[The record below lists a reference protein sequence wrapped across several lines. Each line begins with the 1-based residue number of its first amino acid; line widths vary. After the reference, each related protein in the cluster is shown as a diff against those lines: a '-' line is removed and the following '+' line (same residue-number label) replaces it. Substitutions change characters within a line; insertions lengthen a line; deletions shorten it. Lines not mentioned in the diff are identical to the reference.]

1 MDQDRLRAYQLATD
15 FVLGSIL
22 SSGGSAAYYSK
33 LYQPF
38 GFWSGAYPETTGY
51 LIPTLFDAGKSKEAI
66 ALADWIIELQYEDG
80 GLPGGLMKN
89 GKKEERS
96 IFNTAQMIIGLHRAA
111 NETSEERF
119 SKAALAAGI
128 WLKKVQN
135 EDGSWSKYHYKKGYF
150 PSYYTRVAW
159 PMLLSAEFEM
169 GDSIKNAAIKTFELI
184 QLKKLDNQFIKD
196 SAFESGQAAFLH
208 TIAYTIRGFIEAGI
222 ILNRKDF
229 FKTGYNLSYKLFRKY
244 ELKKYLAGA
253 YHEDFSE
260 VKWYRCLTGEAQMC
274 IIWLLIADHK
284 DDPRFVNVAS
294 KVLDDLCKVQP
305 TSSFLK
311 KKGGLPG
318 SKPYYGRYIAFRQ
331 PNWATK
337 FFMDAL
343 YLEDQ
348 AYKKLEQ
355 MS

>member
-1 MDQDRLRAYQLATD
+1 MDKDRLRSYHLATD
-15 FVLGSIL
+15 FALASIL
-22 SSGGSAAYYSK
+22 KSGGSAAYYSK
-33 LYQPF
+33 IYKPV

-51 LIPTLFDAGKSKEAI
+51 LIPTLFDAGKRNEAM
-66 ALADWIIELQYEDG
+66 ALADWVISLQYEDG
-80 GLPGGLMKN
+80 GLPGGLMSN

-111 NETSEERF
+111 KETSEDKYA
-119 SKAALAAGI
+119 KATLDAGN
-128 WLKKVQN
+128 WLKNVQDV
-135 EDGSWSKYHYKKGYF
+135 DGSWSQYHYKKGYF

-159 PMLLSAEFEM
+159 PMLLASEFEH
-169 GDSIKNAAIKTFELI
+169 GDAIEHAATKTFELI
-184 QLKKLDNQFIKD
+184 QAKKRNNHFIKD
-196 SAFESGQAAFLH
+196 SAFESGHAAFLH
-208 TIAYTIRGFIEAGI
+208 TIAYTIRGFIEAGM
-222 ILNRKDF
+222 ILKRKDF
-229 FKTGYNLSYKLFRKY
+229 WKTGYNLAYKLFRKY

-274 IIWLLIADHK
+274 IIWLLIAEHK
-284 DDPRFVNVAS
+284 NDPRFVNVAS
-294 KVLDDLCKVQP
+294 KVLDDLCKAQP

-348 AYKKLEQ
+348 AYNKLE
-355 MS
+355 MV